1 MSIVSS
7 TKRVI
12 YSGLDVT
19 ATGYGYTNTASKADT
34 DGWHTSKCT
43 DCVVQI
49 GLATMAKPVRY
60 RIEGRATNADR
71 AASINVGSI
80 SGNNIDKLIAV
91 DTLKT
96 PEIRIGVGVAT
107 EIASPNDAGTH
118 NIYCQLILTDKR

>member
-1 MSIVSS
+1 MTIVSS

-19 ATGYGYTNTASKADT
+19 ATGYAYNNTASKDSTA
-34 DGWHTSKCT
+34 GWYNSKYT

-60 RIEGRATNADR
+60 RIEGRSSNSDR

-80 SGNNIDKLIAV
+80 SANNIDKLIAV
-91 DTLKT
+91 DTLRT
-96 PEIRIGVGVAT
+96 PEIRVGVGVAT
-107 EIASPNDAGTH
+107 EIASPGDAGTH
-118 NIYCQLILTDKR
+118 NIYCQLILTDRR